1 MGIISLINRLLDK
14 GMANTLLLIYWYNVW
29 WPQTLPLLENSR
41 VEASVAVINH
51 HDQEQVMEGR
61 IILVSRFRRSHT
73 NSGSEKTTAGG
84 RSRNRLYRM
93 QFTHRKQRHTHTS
106 DLEND
111 NTPSQLVNNLSCK
124 ACMKQNKIITPKCL
138 WNHLYMLT
146 FPSEVIKN

>member
-1 MGIISLINRLLDK
+1 M
-14 GMANTLLLIYWYNVW
+14 
-29 WPQTLPLLENSR
+29 LENSR

-93 QFTHRKQRHTHTS
+93 QFTHRKQRHTHTERGEKS
-106 DLEND
+106 GRGGREMDRVRKKEREREGGEGREEGGKDRERERDREGSRSWKRL
-111 NTPSQLVNNLSCK
+111 
-124 ACMKQNKIITPKCL
+124 QNFEV
-138 WNHLYMLT
+138 HLQ
-146 FPSEVIKN
+146 